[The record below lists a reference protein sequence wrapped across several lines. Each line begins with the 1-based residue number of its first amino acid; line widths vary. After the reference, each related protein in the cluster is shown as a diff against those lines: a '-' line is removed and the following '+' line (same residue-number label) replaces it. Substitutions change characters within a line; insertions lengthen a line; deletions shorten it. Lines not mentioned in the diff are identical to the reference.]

1 MLAACKLHDRNI
13 SHNQLATN
21 YTNAP
26 RSSPVVDRHVFF
38 DNRGQLKI
46 VDFSRAT
53 RHPCGG
59 AVLTVPGA
67 PNAWLA
73 MADLLVDEDPNHP
86 KETCKELTK
95 LESLVGDK
103 RTGKTAI
110 AMGTSSYT
118 LNTFYIPARAINLLT
133 NYTNKLNNYINE

>member
-26 RSSPVVDRHVFF
+26 RSSPVLDRHVFF

-95 LESLVGDK
+95 LESIVGDK

-110 AMGTSSYT
+110 AAASELAYRNM
-118 LNTFYIPARAINLLT
+118 ARSQAIGREMYLSRYPNHRQ
-133 NYTNKLNNYINE
+133 